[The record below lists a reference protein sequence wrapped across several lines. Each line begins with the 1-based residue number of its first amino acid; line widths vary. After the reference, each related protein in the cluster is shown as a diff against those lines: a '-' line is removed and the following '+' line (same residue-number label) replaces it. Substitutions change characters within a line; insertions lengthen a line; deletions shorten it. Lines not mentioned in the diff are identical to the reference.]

1 MIDQINQFAD
11 YSIRNEVNNPEPEGK
26 QITELKNLNDNVK
39 KPSCRIPQKIDSYK
53 RAKSENKPKDL
64 LSLSKLLKRYYKEK
78 INNKEPLNVNHYLGM
93 LRKDIASL
101 DVKIYFLGVKTNSLS
116 DAYLALKK
124 IAYYSVE
131 RNNYK
136 DDLNI
141 IKYYLGNN
149 EKEDS
154 LESENMN
161 INIEKI
167 EVKDNNKKDFCII
180 DEQKDKAD
188 LDKTKSDSTK
198 ETNCNYIKEK
208 KILSPIFQ
216 TMEYNNFKRRSP
228 FKTTQTLLG
237 RKKKKEKIKE
247 NNVKKDDTDPDN
259 GKIKILRKCGENI
272 STVLCTYIHLID
284 PKIKIFKKYL
294 LNKNLLDNE
303 KRFLSLKVIDFIGEA
318 SQRNTNENNQKDKF

>member
-1 MIDQINQFAD
+1 MIDQINEYAD
-11 YSIRNEVNNPEPEGK
+11 NSIRNEVNNPEPEGK
-26 QITELKNLNDNVK
+26 QITELKNLNDDVK
-39 KPSCRIPQKIDSYK
+39 KPSCKIPQKIDSYK
-53 RAKSENKPKDL
+53 REKSENKPKDL
-64 LSLSKLLKRYYKEK
+64 LSLSKFFKRYKEK
-78 INNKEPLNVNHYLGM
+78 INGEEPLDANDYLGM

-101 DVKIYFLGVKTNSLS
+101 DIKIYFLCVKTNSLS
-116 DAYLALKK
+116 DAYLAYKK

-136 DDLNI
+136 DDLNNL
-141 IKYYLGNN
+141 KYCLGND

-154 LESENMN
+154 LENENMN
-161 INIEKI
+161 INIEDLG
-167 EVKDNNKKDFCII
+167 VKEKYKSDIDII

-188 LDKTKSDSTK
+188 LDKTKSDTK
-198 ETNCNYIKEK
+198 ETDCNYTNLEK

-216 TMEYNNFKRRSP
+216 TKENNNLERINLFKIE
-228 FKTTQTLLG
+228 KTWLG
-237 RKKKKEKIKE
+237 RKKKREKIKE

-259 GKIKILRKCGENI
+259 GKIKILRKCGDNI